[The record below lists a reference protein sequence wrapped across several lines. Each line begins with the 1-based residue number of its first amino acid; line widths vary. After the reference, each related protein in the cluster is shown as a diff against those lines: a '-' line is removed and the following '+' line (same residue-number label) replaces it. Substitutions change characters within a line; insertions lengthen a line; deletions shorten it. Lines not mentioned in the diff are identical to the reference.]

1 MPTGVK
7 RTIKTNQIKTNMR
20 KTPIQDILTFTKA
33 EYDIYTNEAPS
44 IKALQICLKL
54 GLLVA
59 DQIDSQGKAT
69 RFRLTKYGYKQA
81 EKIEKKQQAEQDRRE
96 AEQYAFLEFCSD
108 GVC

>member
-1 MPTGVK
+1 
-7 RTIKTNQIKTNMR
+7 MR

-59 DQIDSQGKAT
+59 DQIDTTGKAT
-69 RFRLTKYGYKQA
+69 RFRLTKYGYKLA
-81 EKIEKKQQAEQDRRE
+81 EKIERKQQAIQEQKDR
-96 AEQYAFLEFCSD
+96 EQWAMLQFCSD